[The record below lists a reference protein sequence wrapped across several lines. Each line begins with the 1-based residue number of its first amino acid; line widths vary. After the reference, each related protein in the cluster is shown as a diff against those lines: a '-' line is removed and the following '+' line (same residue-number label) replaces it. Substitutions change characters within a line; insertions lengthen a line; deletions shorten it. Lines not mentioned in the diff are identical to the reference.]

1 MAKLLKLRRG
11 TTTQHGSFTGAEGEV
26 TIDTDKDTAVVHDGS
41 TAGGTPLA
49 KEDMSNVSSSSIAG
63 RLGADSIATSKIAA
77 GALPT
82 DVTVASANIVD
93 GTIVNADI
101 NASAAIANSKLADS
115 GVTAG
120 SVGSSTAI
128 PIITVNAKGIVTGTN
143 TTSIDSTRIDNG
155 TSNVRVTNVG
165 NILVSRTGTDRLTI
179 NNSGIDVNGNIVV
192 SGTVDGRDVAADGS
206 KLDNIESGATADQ
219 TKADIDG
226 LNINADQLDG
236 QHGSYYQNASNL
248 NAGTVSA
255 SRLDTATTQSA
266 GNDSTKIATTA
277 FVQTAVANVVDSAP
291 GTLDTLNELAAAL
304 GDDANF
310 ASTTATSIG
319 TKLSKSGGEMT
330 GNITMSGSQ
339 TVDGRDLSV
348 DGAKLDG
355 IAANANNY
363 SFPYT
368 VSDAA
373 SNGTVVQRHSSGY
386 IFANYFNSTDNSVS
400 SGVSGLMCK
409 ETNNGDYL
417 RTATAGAVRSFLNV
431 EDGATGDQSGSEI
444 ASALNGQNI
453 YTTGNIGRDSNDAFV
468 FTNNSQVDLY
478 INGNNEFRFE
488 SDGDFHADGDVIAYS
503 TTTASDENLK
513 KDITIVTD
521 AVTKCEALKGVTF
534 TWKKDDRKSAG
545 LIAQD
550 VEKVLPDAVRKVA
563 NLEGDE
569 FLAVN
574 YGAVMS
580 ILVESV
586 KELSARVKE
595 LEAK

>member
-41 TAGGTPLA
+41 TAGGKPLA
-49 KEDMSNVSSSSIAG
+49 KEDMSNVSSSAIAG
-63 RLGADSIATSKIAA
+63 RLGADSIAPSKIAA
-77 GALPT
+77 GTLPS
-82 DVTVASANIVD
+82 DVVVGGSNIAAGAIFNSDIASN
-93 GTIVNADI
+93 
-101 NASAAIANSKLADS
+101 AAIAGTKLENS

-120 SVGSSTAI
+120 QYGSSSAI
-128 PIITVNAKGIVTGTN
+128 PIVTVDAQGLVTAAS
-143 TTSIDSTRIDNG
+143 TTAIDSTTIANG
-155 TSNVRVTNVG
+155 SASVAVSNNGPITSNANHDF
-165 NILVSRTGTDRLTI
+165 SA
-179 NNSGIDVNGNIVV
+179 GIDVTGNIGVT
-192 SGTVDGRDVAADGS
+192 GTVDGRDVAADGS

-248 NAGTVSA
+248 NDGTVSA
-255 SRLDTATTQSA
+255 SRLSTATTQSA
-266 GNDSTKIATTA
+266 GNDSTKIATTS
-277 FVQTAVANVVDSAP
+277 FVQTAIANVVDSAP

-310 ASTTATSIG
+310 ASTTATNIG
-319 TKLSKSGGEMT
+319 TKLSKSGGQMT

-363 SFPYT
+363 SFPHT
-368 VSDAA
+368 VSSSA
-373 SNGTVVQRHSSGY
+373 SNSTVVQRTGSGY
-386 IFANYFNSTDNSVS
+386 IFANYFNTTANDVS
-400 SGVSGLMCK
+400 SGVTKIMC
-409 ETNNGDYL
+409 ETGNDNYIRHAD
-417 RTATAGAVRSFLNV
+417 AGAVRSFINV
-431 EDGATGDQSGSEI
+431 ENGATADQSGSEI

-521 AVTKCEALKGVTF
+521 AVTKCETLKGVTF

-563 NLEGDE
+563 DMNGNE